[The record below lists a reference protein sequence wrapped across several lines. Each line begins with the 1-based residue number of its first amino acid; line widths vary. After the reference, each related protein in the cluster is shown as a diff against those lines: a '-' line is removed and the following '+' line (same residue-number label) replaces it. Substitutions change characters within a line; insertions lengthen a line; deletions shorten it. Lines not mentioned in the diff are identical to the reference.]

1 MSANALMAGHGL
13 TGCLYVSVQAA
24 VALGSV
30 YDDPA
35 TAAAITALLVLLPLP
50 LSPPAPPPSRSART
64 ATSMWFAPSR
74 TSRQGGRCPTPPA
87 APPPTAAAVVQG
99 RRQQQQ
105 HQAQQL
111 QQLQGPAL
119 HRPAAP
125 RLTQQLRCQ
134 GLGSHVWSISA
145 TPSAA
150 EQQQPRCMA
159 RAGGS
164 SHQNSRRRRS
174 SRSSSRQAPHNHMG
188 QGCRAMK
195 PAAQPLVQV
204 PQGTAPPAAAAG
216 RLKGW
221 SCPLASG

>member
-1 MSANALMAGHGL
+1 MTILL
-13 TGCLYVSVQAA
+13 PL
-24 VALGSV
+24 LL
-30 YDDPA
+30 PL
-35 TAAAITALLVLLPLP
+35 LLVLLPLP

-87 APPPTAAAVVQG
+87 APPPAAAAVVQG

-111 QQLQGPAL
+111 QHLQGPAL
-119 HRPAAP
+119 RRPAAP
-125 RLTQQLRCQ
+125 RLTQQPRCQ

-159 RAGGS
+159 RAGRS
-164 SHQNSRRRRS
+164 SHQNSRRRRRSS
-174 SRSSSRQAPHNHMG
+174 SRSSSRQCPHNHMG
-188 QGCRAMK
+188 RGFQAMR

-204 PQGTAPPAAAAG
+204 PQRTPPPAAAAATAAG

-221 SCPLASG
+221 SCHLASG